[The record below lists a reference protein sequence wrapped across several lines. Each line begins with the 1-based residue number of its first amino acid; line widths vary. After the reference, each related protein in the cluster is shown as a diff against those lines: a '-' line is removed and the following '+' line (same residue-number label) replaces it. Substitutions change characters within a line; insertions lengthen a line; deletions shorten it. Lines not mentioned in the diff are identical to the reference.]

1 MVERKIVWS
10 DAARSGLVLG
20 GVSIAYMVCSMLLTK
35 IQGGTFASVL
45 VNVSSLLLWVFKLVL
60 CIRLMKIFMQKFAAS
75 HEGVSNSD
83 TF

>member
-20 GVSIAYMVCSMLLTK
+20 GVSIAYMLCSMLLTK

-45 VNVSSLLLWVFKLVL
+45 VNVSSLLLWVFKFVL
-60 CIRLMKIFMQKFAAS
+60 CIRLMKVFMQRFAAS
-75 HEGVSNSD
+75 STGRLRRA
-83 TF
+83 